1 MLKDVVYVQYIRDW
15 ETCEVIFLYRV
26 DNIKADSKGT
36 NAAVWR
42 WSLTNIPDAGAIA
55 REYVGGFI
63 KNYTIIICCVCVCWF
78 QSSKK
83 YQLGKSYG
91 IKNIN
96 FFSYVP

>member
-42 WSLTNIPDAGAIA
+42 
-55 REYVGGFI
+55 
-63 KNYTIIICCVCVCWF
+63 
-78 QSSKK
+78 
-83 YQLGKSYG
+83 
-91 IKNIN
+91 
-96 FFSYVP
+96 